1 MAYVLLILAIGFA
14 FLIALFAVQNSTMVS
29 VNLLTMSL
37 DASLVLVILGAAAL
51 GFLSA
56 LMLQL
61 YVQLKMKYQLY
72 KAHGRIRQL
81 EEELA
86 KKQEITSTELAKQQ
100 EVAKPELPL
109 VD

>member
-29 VNLLTMSL
+29 VNLFTMSL
-37 DASLVLVILGAAAL
+37 EASLVLVILGAAAL

-61 YVQLKMKYQLY
+61 YVQVKLKYQLY
-72 KAHGRIRQL
+72 KAHSRIRQL

-86 KKQEITSTELAKQQ
+86 GKREPAVPRTAK
-100 EVAKPELPL
+100 EDAAPIS
-109 VD
+109 

>member
-1 MAYVLLILAIGFA
+1 MAYVLLVLAIGFA

-61 YVQLKMKYQLY
+61 YVQVKMKYQLY
-72 KAHGRIRQL
+72 KAHSRIRQL

-86 KKQEITSTELAKQQ
+86 KKPEI
-100 EVAKPELPL
+100 AKPDAPKPEEVP
-109 VD
+109 VRSV

>member
-1 MAYVLLILAIGFA
+1 MAYVLLVLAIGFA

-37 DASLVLVILGAAAL
+37 EASLVLVILGAAAL

-61 YVQLKMKYQLY
+61 YVQVKMKYQLY
-72 KAHGRIRQL
+72 KAHARIRQL

-86 KKQEITSTELAKQQ
+86 RKQEPAVPQAAK
-100 EVAKPELPL
+100 EEAAPVS
-109 VD
+109 